1 MDNHESVESGPA
13 KRGRRSAVGF
23 TGRMGEMWTRRQL
36 RAMGWSDTRI
46 ARAAEQEFERLA
58 HGVYGVRDDGA
69 PQWVRDRDRV
79 RAAALTCEAVV
90 SHESA
95 AFLHGIPFLR
105 PDRRYVHFTIDRTSG
120 GWKRRKQYVHAR
132 PLPADQVAILDG
144 VRVTSRCRTAVDV
157 AMSGGLE
164 RGVCAFDAVR
174 LVPRFPQPRD
184 PEPIPL
190 AELQECLESLARCRG
205 AGTAR
210 RALELSVECSESA
223 GESLS
228 RMQMLTAGLPMPHLQ
243 TLHVLEDELFYADF
257 DWGRVTGEFDGRAK
271 YGDEP
276 EEIDAALAE
285 EKRRHELF
293 AVAGIEV
300 VRWRW
305 RVLNTTGGLRRLLL
319 PALAR
324 GGLIE
329 ASA

>member
-1 MDNHESVESGPA
+1 M
-13 KRGRRSAVGF
+13 GF

-36 RAMGWSDTRI
+36 RAMGWSDARI
-46 ARAAEQEFERLA
+46 ARAAEEGVERLA

-69 PQWVRDRDRV
+69 PQWERDRDRV
-79 RAAALTCEAVV
+79 LAAALTCEAVV

-95 AFLHGIPFLR
+95 AVLHGIPFLR
-105 PDRRYVHFTIDRTSG
+105 PDRHYVHFTIDRTSG

-132 PLPADQVAILDG
+132 PLPADQITIVDG
-144 VRVTSRCRTAVDV
+144 VRVTSRCRTAVDI

-174 LVPRFPQPRD
+174 LVPRFPQPDD
-184 PEPIPL
+184 PGPIPL

-205 AGTAR
+205 GATAR

-228 RMQMLTAGLPMPHLQ
+228 RVQMLTAGLPMPRLQ
-243 TLHVLEDELFYADF
+243 TPHVIEEELFYADF
-257 DWGRVTGEFDGRAK
+257 DWGTVTGEFDGRAK

-276 EEIDAALAE
+276 EEINAALAE

-293 AVAGIEV
+293 AAAGIEV

-305 RVLNTTGGLRRLLL
+305 RALNTADGLRRLLL